1 MAVSGCLSFQ
11 AAYAPAVVLAI
22 LTAPQFHF
30 SFATPLRYAGCLL
43 AFFIF
48 RQSRRFAAYHEQGQA
63 PAPHRSPTIRATP
76 KGSLKIITP
85 AVAHQPHQTNCG
97 GQTSCPPYGL
107 AG

>member
-43 AFFIF
+43 ALFIF
-48 RQSRRFAAYHEQGQA
+48 RQSRPFAAYHEQGQA
-63 PAPHRSPTIRATP
+63 PAPHRSPTIRSP
-76 KGSLKIITP
+76 I
-85 AVAHQPHQTNCG
+85 QP
-97 GQTSCPPYGL
+97 S
-107 AG
+107 

>member
-43 AFFIF
+43 ALFIF

-63 PAPHRSPTIRATP
+63 PAPHAALTIP
-76 KGSLKIITP
+76 
-85 AVAHQPHQTNCG
+85 
-97 GQTSCPPYGL
+97 CPFSGCL
-107 AG
+107 LE